1 MKNRSRPLVSAVLPF
16 LALLGGLTNAS
27 AEYPMKRPA
36 RSSPAAAEGSY
47 TVHPDKPRQVIK
59 GFGFEI
65 QSDSIGSA
73 NRGLPEDF
81 IGVPHDLVPSERKR
95 FATEMLK
102 GFRYCRLA
110 GGLYWRGLD
119 ADGKFFQGRWPEQLP
134 ELKEMLTP
142 AGVEGVSLEY
152 WSPAPF
158 WKANNSLVGPKKET
172 NLLRCFGP
180 DFATDPVYKGDTE
193 RFFKDFSG
201 ALVHDI
207 RHLREH
213 GIPVLMWGLQNEPR
227 AGNSGPDYSRCG
239 YTLDQYVTAFRAV
252 APAIRAHD
260 PGIKIIADTWEL
272 KYVEPLMRDLAT
284 WGLINALVLH
294 HVGSDANV
302 VPGTVARARA
312 KFGNE
317 KPLFQNE
324 YEYLAGPTTPDRCL
338 NTVLHIMNWF
348 QIGEAPTWFWIHAL
362 KPIGNAEASGYSL
375 GLWRPSNDKNP
386 GDNPK
391 FPGLKPGH
399 WTWNKYNWNAV
410 GSFVRHMPWDCQAVY
425 VEEANYDPD
434 LRILAF
440 KKPNGK
446 LAIVLSNRSFAD
458 HAFHVKTGLTNA
470 TFKGYRFTPEEAG
483 SDCKGVEIGKLSGG
497 TISPRLSDLSW
508 EFWEQQ

>member
-1 MKNRSRPLVSAVLPF
+1 MEDRRKIQCSPFAKSPSSLGRNIPDNPFMKVRSRPLVSTVLPF

-119 ADGKFFQGRWPEQLP
+119 ADGKFFQGRWPGQLP
-134 ELKEMLTP
+134 ELKEMLTT

-172 NLLRCFGP
+172 NLLRCYGP

-193 RFFKDFSG
+193 RFFKDFSD

-207 RHLREH
+207 RHLREN

-227 AGNSGPDYSRCG
+227 AGNCGLDYSRCG

-272 KYVEPLMRDLAT
+272 KYVEPLMRDPAT
-284 WGLINALVLH
+284 RGLIDALVLH

-302 VPGTVARARA
+302 VPPTVARARA

-375 GLWRPSNDKNP
+375 GSGAGVMTNRPATTRSSPDSNAATGHGTNTTGMQSVALSTTCPGTRKGSLWMKRTGTMTCAS
-386 GDNPK
+386 
-391 FPGLKPGH
+391 LH
-399 WTWNKYNWNAV
+399 
-410 GSFVRHMPWDCQAVY
+410 
-425 VEEANYDPD
+425 
-434 LRILAF
+434 LR
-440 KKPNGK
+440 
-446 LAIVLSNRSFAD
+446 SR
-458 HAFHVKTGLTNA
+458 TGN
-470 TFKGYRFTPEEAG
+470 
-483 SDCKGVEIGKLSGG
+483 
-497 TISPRLSDLSW
+497 
-508 EFWEQQ
+508 